1 MKILCPTDFSV
12 AAANGIEYAAKL
24 AQKMGATLMLLNVQ
38 RLYMAEVVS
47 LFSGGEPES
56 VREARVA
63 DKMLEDVCQEINKM
77 FKVSCSHEIIP
88 ALSFYEKAI
97 ADEAGKYNLTV
108 IGTNGADNA
117 YEFYFGS
124 NSFRVARNT
133 LSPVLIVPE
142 ECGFKEITN
151 VVFASDY
158 NAGDELL
165 LQQLKE
171 FTVAFTPQL
180 HVLHVSRKDTEV
192 SKEVYRSFCN
202 LTEEALDYDRKIEF
216 KRIIAEDAAEAIESY
231 LRETHADLL
240 ATYFQPHGF
249 LYRMFHQN
257 LIKKITSNADF
268 PMLIFHK

>member
-1 MKILCPTDFSV
+1 MKILCPTDFSS
-12 AAANGIEYAAKL
+12 AATNGIEYAAKL
-24 AQKMGATLMLLNVQ
+24 AQKMNATLMLLNVQ
-38 RLYMAEVVS
+38 RLYLAEGVN
-47 LFSGGEPES
+47 LFAGGEPES
-56 VREARVA
+56 VTEAKVA
-63 DKMLEDVCQEINKM
+63 DKMLEDVSRDINKS

-88 ALSFYEKAI
+88 TMSFYEKAI

-108 IGTNGADNA
+108 IGTNGADGA

-142 ECGFKEITN
+142 ECEFKEITN

-158 NAGDELL
+158 NTGDELL

-171 FTVAFTPQL
+171 FTIAFAPQL
-180 HVLHVSRKDTEV
+180 HVLHISNKNTEV

-216 KRIIAEDAAEAIESY
+216 KRIVAEDAADAIDDY
-231 LRETHADLL
+231 MHQTNADIL
-240 ATYFQPHGF
+240 ATYFQPHGI